1 MPKRSRK
8 QIENDETKILKELEK
23 NANKSINEI
32 AKKCGFSRQKVW
44 RIIKRLEKNNTIW
57 GYVTII
63 DNETLGFHSYVLLI
77 KRTTQPVTKDLLE
90 IITKR
95 KLEKT
100 AEKLD
105 IIINCSF
112 YTNGE
117 YDWVIHF
124 YAGDIKH
131 AKKFAEGVNITYQ
144 GFIQEIQ
151 LLEEIFPIKK
161 CGLVNPDVEGIKDFA
176 PV

>member
-1 MPKRSRK
+1 MPKRSKK

-57 GYVTII
+57 GYITIV
-63 DNETLGFHSYVLLI
+63 DNEILGYGSFILLI
-77 KRTTQPVTKDLLE
+77 KRTTKPISKEIVDL
-90 IITKR
+90 ITKR

-100 AEKLD
+100 AEKLNV
-105 IIINCSF
+105 IIMCSQ
-112 YTNGE
+112 YLNGE
-117 YDWVIHF
+117 YDWCIHF
-124 YAGDIKH
+124 NARDIKH
-131 AKKFAEGVNITYQ
+131 AKKFVEGFTVTYQ
-144 GFIQEIQ
+144 DYVKEIK

-161 CGLVNPDVEGIKDFA
+161 CGIPNPDIENLKDFS
-176 PV
+176 PE